1 MRTTI
6 KKSRKT
12 AIYLPLWGRWALV
25 AVTVAALIAGVIVV
39 TAPAEHYRPPLVD
52 NPYDPTDFVLE
63 DGFLSCATGKTILGI
78 DVSEYQQTID
88 WEAVKN
94 AGVEFVFIR
103 VGWRGISEGAL
114 SADKRA
120 QEYYQGAKAAGL
132 LVGGYFF
139 SQAIDPQEAE
149 QEAAFALEQVKG
161 WELDLPLVYD
171 WEYAG
176 ENART
181 ANMDR
186 KTLTE
191 CTRVFCRRVE
201 EAGLTPMFYFNASQG
216 LHLLKLE
223 ELTEFPMWL
232 AQYKDAMTF
241 PHRVDFWQ
249 YTGEGSVP
257 GIEVPV
263 DLNLW
268 FTEHPA

>member
-1 MRTTI
+1 M

-12 AIYLPLWGRWALV
+12 PIHLPLWGRWVLV
-25 AVTVAALIAGVIVV
+25 AVTVAVLIAGVIVV

-63 DGFLSCATGKTILGI
+63 DGFLSCATGKTTLGI
-78 DVSEYQQTID
+78 DVSEHQQTID
-88 WEAVKN
+88 WNAVKN

-103 VGWRGISEGAL
+103 VGWRGISEGAI

-120 QEYYQGAKAAGL
+120 QEYYRGAKAAGL

-149 QEAAFALEQVKG
+149 QEASFAIEQVKD

-181 ANMDR
+181 ANMDC

-201 EAGLTPMFYFNASQG
+201 DAGFTPMFYFNASQG

-249 YTGEGSVP
+249 YTGEGTVA